1 VVATAFLIDSVGI
14 ETCPRENTMA
24 SAILH
29 SAKRGAYLAIG
40 LYLAVVLFV
49 SIASQM
55 EHSFDAPIQVDHPGV
70 QFEVRS
76 QSVMVDRAELAGV
89 GGA

>member
-1 VVATAFLIDSVGI
+1 
-14 ETCPRENTMA
+14 MA

-40 LYLAVVLFV
+40 VYLAVVLFV
-49 SIASQM
+49 SVASQM
-55 EHSFDAPIQVDHPGV
+55 EHNFDAPIGVAHPGV
-70 QFEVRS
+70 QFELRS

>member
-1 VVATAFLIDSVGI
+1 
-14 ETCPRENTMA
+14 
-24 SAILH
+24 
-29 SAKRGAYLAIG
+29 
-40 LYLAVVLFV
+40 
-49 SIASQM
+49 M
-55 EHSFDAPIQVDHPGV
+55 EHRFEAPIEVAHPGI

>member
-1 VVATAFLIDSVGI
+1 
-14 ETCPRENTMA
+14 MA
-24 SAILH
+24 SAILT

-49 SIASQM
+49 SIGAQL
-55 EHSFDAPIQVDHPGV
+55 EHTFDAPIDVAHPGI
-70 QFEVRS
+70 QFELRS
-76 QSVMVDRAELAGV
+76 QSAMVDRSELAGV

>member
-1 VVATAFLIDSVGI
+1 
-14 ETCPRENTMA
+14 MA
-24 SAILH
+24 SAILT

-49 SIASQM
+49 SISAQM
-55 EHSFDAPIQVDHPGV
+55 EHSFDAPIDVAHPGI
-70 QFEVRS
+70 QFALRS
-76 QSVMVDRAELAGV
+76 QSAMVDRAELAGV

>member
-1 VVATAFLIDSVGI
+1 MV
-14 ETCPRENTMA
+14 
-24 SAILH
+24 SAILT

-49 SIASQM
+49 SISAQM
-55 EHSFDAPIQVDHPGV
+55 EHSFDAPIDVAHPGI
-70 QFEVRS
+70 QFELRS
-76 QSVMVDRAELAGV
+76 QSAMVDRAELAGV

>member
-1 VVATAFLIDSVGI
+1 VVTPAFLIDPVVI

-24 SAILH
+24 SAIIH

-40 LYLAVVLFV
+40 LYLAVVLVV

-55 EHSFDAPIQVDHPGV
+55 EHSFETPIDVAHPGI

-76 QSVMVDRAELAGV
+76 HSVMVDRAELAGV